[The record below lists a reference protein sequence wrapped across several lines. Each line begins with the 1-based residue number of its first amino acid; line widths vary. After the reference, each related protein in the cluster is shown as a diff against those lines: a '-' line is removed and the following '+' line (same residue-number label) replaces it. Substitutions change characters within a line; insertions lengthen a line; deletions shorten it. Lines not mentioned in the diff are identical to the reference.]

1 MSRNAPYVG
10 GSGSIMATD
19 FYGELGVSRDASADE
34 IKKAYR
40 KLAAKLH
47 PDKNP
52 GDKKSETRFK
62 AVNRAYQALGDAK
75 KRAVYDEFGEEALRE
90 GFNADAA
97 RAYRDA
103 QGNFSGGSGRAGTRG
118 GGGGFGF
125 EEVFSRSRG
134 GGGLGDMFGDL
145 FQGTRG
151 ASRGGGLRGSDIASE
166 VTVDFHEALNG
177 AELNLTLQNGGEPIT
192 VRIPPGAD
200 DGDRLRVAGHGAPGP
215 FGGAPG
221 DLVLAIRVR
230 QHPWFERR
238 GIDLHLDLPIT
249 VAEAYRG
256 AKVRIPTP
264 EGDVTLT
271 VPKRTQSGQ
280 ALRLKGKGVRRKKEL
295 GDLFVRFLI
304 KLPQSESRDVEDAID
319 ELERHTTED
328 VREGI
333 KL

>member
-1 MSRNAPYVG
+1 
-10 GSGSIMATD
+10 MATD
-19 FYGELGVSRDASADE
+19 FYGELGVSRGATADE

-40 KLAAKLH
+40 KLAGKLH

-62 AVNRAYQALGDAK
+62 AVNRAYQTLSDAK
-75 KRAVYDEFGEEALRE
+75 KRALYDEFGEEALRE

-97 RAYRDA
+97 RAYR
-103 QGNFSGGSGRAGTRG
+103 GGFGREGTGRG
-118 GGGGFGF
+118 GAGGGFGF

-134 GGGLGDMFGDL
+134 GGGLSDIFGDL
-145 FQGTRG
+145 FQGARGGGGGRG
-151 ASRGGGLRGSDIASE
+151 AGLRGSDIASE
-166 VTVDFHEALNG
+166 VTVDFHEALRG

-200 DGDRLRVAGHGAPGP
+200 EGDRLRVAGHGAPGP

-230 QHPWFERR
+230 PHPWFERR
-238 GIDLHLDLPIT
+238 GVDLHLDLPIT

-280 ALRLKGKGVRRKKEL
+280 TLRLKGKGVRRKKEL
-295 GDLFVRFLI
+295 GDLFVRFLV
-304 KLPQSESRDVEDAID
+304 KLPDSDSRDVERAID
-319 ELERHTTED
+319 ELERHTKKD

-333 KL
+333 EF

>member
-1 MSRNAPYVG
+1 
-10 GSGSIMATD
+10 MATD
-19 FYGELGVSRDASADE
+19 FYGELGVSRGATADE

-40 KLAAKLH
+40 KLAARLH

-62 AVNRAYQALGDAK
+62 AVNRAYQTLSDAK
-75 KRAVYDEFGEEALRE
+75 KRALYDEFGEEALHE
-90 GFNADAA
+90 GFNANAA
-97 RAYRDA
+97 RTYRDA
-103 QGNFSGGSGRAGTRG
+103 QGNFGGGFGREGAGRG
-118 GGGGFGF
+118 GAGGGFGF

-134 GGGLGDMFGDL
+134 GGLSDIFGDL
-145 FQGTRG
+145 FQGARGGGRG
-151 ASRGGGLRGSDIASE
+151 AGLRGSDIASE
-166 VTVDFHEALNG
+166 VTVDFHEALRG

-200 DGDRLRVAGHGAPGP
+200 EGDRLRVAGHGAPGP

-230 QHPWFERR
+230 PHPWFERR
-238 GIDLHLDLPIT
+238 GVDLHLDLPIT

-280 ALRLKGKGVRRKKEL
+280 TLRLKGKGVRRKKEL
-295 GDLFVRFLI
+295 GDLFVRFLV
-304 KLPQSESRDVEDAID
+304 KLPDSDSRDVERAID
-319 ELERHTTED
+319 ELERHTKKD

-333 KL
+333 EF